1 MRYHY
6 EKPNIYLSMYGKV
19 YFCNHPVY
27 HCCTLFQIGEK
38 GLAVIQ
44 QRFDGKTKSTWWG
57 EVDPWITDDLYL
69 HPLFKKYFDMRSGS
83 PSKGS
88 FFLLRKNHSSFYG
101 KLIKSERGLRVMD
114 EMKISSK
121 FTRMLLSKL
130 AKGVLHKKLGYNVD
144 IQLNELNASISDEK
158 AHVHVSIDA
167 DMSKEEL
174 MIILKKIGL
183 N

>member
-1 MRYHY
+1 M
-6 EKPNIYLSMYGKV
+6 IYTCPLR
-19 YFCNHPVY
+19 FCVIFTDAIMERRCY
-27 HCCTLFQIGEK
+27 K
-38 GLAVIQ
+38 G
-44 QRFDGKTKSTWWG
+44 
-57 EVDPWITDDLYL
+57 
-69 HPLFKKYFDMRSGS
+69 
-83 PSKGS
+83 
-88 FFLLRKNHSSFYG
+88 
-101 KLIKSERGLRVMD
+101 GLRVMD

-167 DMSKEEL
+167 YMSKEEL
-174 MIILKKIGL
+174 MKILKKIGL

>member
-1 MRYHY
+1 
-6 EKPNIYLSMYGKV
+6 
-19 YFCNHPVY
+19 
-27 HCCTLFQIGEK
+27 
-38 GLAVIQ
+38 
-44 QRFDGKTKSTWWG
+44 
-57 EVDPWITDDLYL
+57 
-69 HPLFKKYFDMRSGS
+69 
-83 PSKGS
+83 
-88 FFLLRKNHSSFYG
+88 
-101 KLIKSERGLRVMD
+101 MD

-174 MIILKKIGL
+174 MKILKKIGL
-183 N
+183 NYQRIAERGDSSGDSGDIFSGFG

>member
-1 MRYHY
+1 LTGGIFNPQ
-6 EKPNIYLSMYGKV
+6 KSQL
-19 YFCNHPVY
+19 
-27 HCCTLFQIGEK
+27 L
-38 GLAVIQ
+38 LW
-44 QRFDGKTKSTWWG
+44 KT
-57 EVDPWITDDLYL
+57 D
-69 HPLFKKYFDMRSGS
+69 
-83 PSKGS
+83 
-88 FFLLRKNHSSFYG
+88 
-101 KLIKSERGLRVMD
+101 KSERSLRVMD

-130 AKGVLHKKLGYNVD
+130 AKGVLHKKLGYSVD

-174 MIILKKIGL
+174 MKILKKVGL

>member
-1 MRYHY
+1 
-6 EKPNIYLSMYGKV
+6 
-19 YFCNHPVY
+19 
-27 HCCTLFQIGEK
+27 
-38 GLAVIQ
+38 
-44 QRFDGKTKSTWWG
+44 
-57 EVDPWITDDLYL
+57 
-69 HPLFKKYFDMRSGS
+69 
-83 PSKGS
+83 
-88 FFLLRKNHSSFYG
+88 
-101 KLIKSERGLRVMD
+101 MD
-114 EMKISSK
+114 EMKFNSK

-174 MIILKKIGL
+174 MKILKKIGL

>member
-1 MRYHY
+1 MIFVRLL
-6 EKPNIYLSMYGKV
+6 K
-19 YFCNHPVY
+19 
-27 HCCTLFQIGEK
+27 
-38 GLAVIQ
+38 
-44 QRFDGKTKSTWWG
+44 R
-57 EVDPWITDDLYL
+57 
-69 HPLFKKYFDMRSGS
+69 S

-174 MIILKKIGL
+174 MKILKKIGL

>member
-1 MRYHY
+1 
-6 EKPNIYLSMYGKV
+6 
-19 YFCNHPVY
+19 
-27 HCCTLFQIGEK
+27 
-38 GLAVIQ
+38 
-44 QRFDGKTKSTWWG
+44 
-57 EVDPWITDDLYL
+57 
-69 HPLFKKYFDMRSGS
+69 
-83 PSKGS
+83 
-88 FFLLRKNHSSFYG
+88 
-101 KLIKSERGLRVMD
+101 MD

-130 AKGVLHKKLGYNVD
+130 AKGVLHKKLGYSVD

-174 MIILKKIGL
+174 MKTLKKIGL

>member
-1 MRYHY
+1 
-6 EKPNIYLSMYGKV
+6 
-19 YFCNHPVY
+19 
-27 HCCTLFQIGEK
+27 
-38 GLAVIQ
+38 
-44 QRFDGKTKSTWWG
+44 
-57 EVDPWITDDLYL
+57 
-69 HPLFKKYFDMRSGS
+69 
-83 PSKGS
+83 
-88 FFLLRKNHSSFYG
+88 
-101 KLIKSERGLRVMD
+101 MD

-158 AHVHVSIDA
+158 AHVSIDA

-174 MIILKKIGL
+174 MKILKKIGL

>member
-1 MRYHY
+1 MSHKII
-6 EKPNIYLSMYGKV
+6 KPEGIELIEYLNNGYAI
-19 YFCNHPVY
+19 CNR
-27 HCCTLFQIGEK
+27 CG
-38 GLAVIQ
+38 AV
-44 QRFDGKTKSTWWG
+44 
-57 EVDPWITDDLYL
+57 L
-69 HPLFKKYFDMRSGS
+69 
-83 PSKGS
+83 
-88 FFLLRKNHSSFYG
+88 FLLRKNHSSFYG

>member
-1 MRYHY
+1 MIFVRLL
-6 EKPNIYLSMYGKV
+6 K
-19 YFCNHPVY
+19 
-27 HCCTLFQIGEK
+27 
-38 GLAVIQ
+38 
-44 QRFDGKTKSTWWG
+44 R
-57 EVDPWITDDLYL
+57 
-69 HPLFKKYFDMRSGS
+69 S

-158 AHVHVSIDA
+158 AHVHMLNYEVLAGIYP
-167 DMSKEEL
+167 MLRNHEL
-174 MIILKKIGL
+174 DEWVKFCKWIEALPYSDIIIGRVWR
-183 N
+183 